1 MSETITDGLT
11 LTIPSSGAVN
21 WEAEFRTFTEAISGH
36 DHTGSGLGAQLNQ
49 DALNLTWTS
58 WTPTITASGSMTVSG
73 VVINYAKY
81 IQEGKRVT
89 IKLRATFTTVTPA
102 STDIIFTLP
111 VNISTDGE
119 VLVAAVSDPSGI
131 AGFAQRNSSTTI
143 YVRRYDSAN
152 WSIGA
157 SRGFFVNGFYEA
169 A

>member
-1 MSETITDGLT
+1 MSETISDGLT

-21 WEAEFRTFTEAISGH
+21 WEAEFRTFAEAISAH

-49 DALNLTWTS
+49 DAVSLTWTS
-58 WTPTITASGSMTVSG
+58 WTPTITASGAMTIGST
-73 VVINYAKY
+73 VITYAKY
-81 IQEGKRVT
+81 CRMGSMVF
-89 IKLRATFTTVTPA
+89 IKARATFTTGGTA
-102 STDIIFTLP
+102 NTDVIFTLP

-119 VLVAAVSDPSGI
+119 VLAAAVSDPSGL

-152 WSIGA
+152 WSLGA